1 MLATCL
7 QVKLPPQGLRQ
18 GLDTTEPAVARTT
31 TRGPERATGRLAGI
45 CLARSRPMQS
55 SPVRLPG
62 APQGGGRGRAA
73 RRWRVGPSVRSRSS
87 GHGRSAR
94 LARAADSTEVHPKVR
109 SQAHGL
115 MVAAPSGA
123 RTRLEKFQ
131 PPSPLSGERWPES
144 MGLPVIKR
152 LLRRRSGDYDPAA
165 SLHLIAAPCPIDL
178 RYERPVHCLR
188 HGWLGVAGPRHRL
201 APAGTDVVMGA
212 VLPGRYG
219 IISPRGSARGG
230 CRRDRSAGSGRA
242 GCAGRS

>member
-7 QVKLPPQGLRQ
+7 QAKLPPQGLRQ
-18 GLDTTEPAVARTT
+18 GLDTTEPAFTRTT
-31 TRGPERATGRLAGI
+31 TRGQESHGSPGGHLPRPLASYAVVPCASAGRSPSRR
-45 CLARSRPMQS
+45 ARS
-55 SPVRLPG
+55 
-62 APQGGGRGRAA
+62 AA
-73 RRWRVGPSVRSRSS
+73 RRSRVGPSVRSRSS

-94 LARAADSTEVHPKVR
+94 LARAADSTQVHPKVR
-109 SQAHGL
+109 SHAHGL

-178 RYERPVHCLR
+178 RYERPVQCLG